1 MKMTKKP
8 MVKKPAAKPMGMTAK
23 PSATMYQTG
32 GKKMK

>member
-8 MVKKPAAKPMGMTAK
+8 MVKKPVAKPMGAK
-23 PSATMYQTG
+23 PSTPMYQTG

>member
-8 MVKKPAAKPMGMTAK
+8 MVKKPAAKPMPAK
-23 PSATMYQTG
+23 PTATMYQTG

>member
-8 MVKKPAAKPMGMTAK
+8 MVKKPAASKPMGK
-23 PSATMYQTG
+23 PSTPMYQTG

>member
-8 MVKKPAAKPMGMTAK
+8 MVKKPAAKPMPAK